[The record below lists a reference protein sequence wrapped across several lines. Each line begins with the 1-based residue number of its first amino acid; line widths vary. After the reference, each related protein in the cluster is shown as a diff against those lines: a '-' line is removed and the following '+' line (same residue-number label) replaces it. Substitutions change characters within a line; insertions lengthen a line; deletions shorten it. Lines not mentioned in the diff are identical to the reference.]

1 MGATNL
7 KGAIVAEEIGDV
19 VNRVMRNDGLY
30 QVLVMEVVRG
40 GWMMTLCKILLT
52 GLTGQ

>member
-7 KGAIVAEEIGDV
+7 KGTMVAEEISDV
-19 VNRVMRNDGLY
+19 VNQVMKNDGLY

-40 GWMMTLCKILLT
+40 G
-52 GLTGQ
+52 